1 VKKKWIL
8 IAILIFLVV
17 GFAVSIPLVNN
28 QMAKNA
34 EKQLLELPLP
44 EKTTVADS
52 LWAAGKLTGN
62 GNGMQYF
69 GAMLIKS
76 ELTLNELSA
85 HYSQKLPNAVVKEQS
100 TQRIACIE
108 LRELSFP
115 TDVTDGNYYIVYLFT
130 DSGSPLLDLD
140 LRGH

>member
-1 VKKKWIL
+1 MKKKWIL

-85 HYSQKLPNAVVKEQS
+85 HYSQMLPNAVVKEQT
-100 TQRIACIE
+100 TQSIACIE

-115 TDVTDGNYYIVYLFT
+115 TDVTDGNDYIVYLFT

>member
-52 LWAAGKLTGN
+52 LWAAGKFTGN

-100 TQRIACIE
+100 TTRIACIE